1 MLGFLPIVVN
11 AVFTPMII
19 GALVGFREFV
29 KNPVYH
35 IFLYG
40 PYLWSIYGVIFA
52 YLAFMFFKSEEENI
66 RRILG
71 GVRDK
76 PLLSI
81 TIATGLVVLCMSLS
95 YGLSL
100 VFGRGYDTSILKA
113 LPLHVLLYLA
123 TVGSIIAGVCEEFT
137 WRGYLLTRLEKLTGK
152 TIIAVVIQAA
162 LFGFYHGFTMHAL
175 STMIFGLITG
185 FIYAKS
191 RRLIPLMIG
200 HWLNNAIGFSIAY
213 FT

>member
-1 MLGFLPIVVN
+1 
-11 AVFTPMII
+11 MII

-35 IFLYG
+35 VFLYG
-40 PYLWSIYGVIFA
+40 PYLWSIYDVVFA
-52 YLAFMFFKSEEENI
+52 YLAFVFFKSEGENI
-66 RRILG
+66 RETLG
-71 GVRDK
+71 RVGDK

-81 TIATGLVVLCMSLS
+81 TIAIGLVVMCMSLS

-100 VFGRGYDTSILKA
+100 VFGGYDTSILKA
-113 LPLHVLLYLA
+113 LPLRVVLYLV
-123 TVGSIIAGVCEEFT
+123 TIGSIIAGVCEEFT
-137 WRGYLLTRLEKLTGK
+137 WRGYLLTRLEKLTSK
-152 TIIAVVIQAA
+152 TVVTVFIQAV

-185 FIYAKS
+185 LIYAKS

-213 FT
+213 LT